1 MGWSSKHVDD
11 PGGFIDRYHKLI
23 GDPSETHE
31 IPTGGPRSS
40 SRRSMVTHWR
50 PMGRYRAIYGLAF

>member
-1 MGWSSKHVDD
+1 MDD